1 MKTNRT
7 TINNKEEKD
16 EQRQDMEETILWTV
30 GEAAKYLNVCEGT
43 IRRDINSG
51 ELPHLRIR
59 GCIRVPKQAVS
70 DWVESQTRYNLGCV
84 GSTVRDPKGE
94 RSCRINTPTAGI
106 ATVGSSTPLQ
116 AGGLTD
122 LLERRKRRKPTP
134 SNVSGG

>member
-30 GEAAKYLNVCEGT
+30 GDAAKYLNVCEGT

-70 DWVESQTRYNLGCV
+70 DWVESQTRYNWGCV
-84 GSTVRDPKGE
+84 ESVQSSKGE
-94 RSCRINTPTAGI
+94 SRCDSLKVTAFTTLP
-106 ATVGSSTPLQ
+106 ANQRVDT
-116 AGGLTD
+116 
-122 LLERRKRRKPTP
+122 R
-134 SNVSGG
+134 

>member
-70 DWVESQTRYNLGCV
+70 DWVESQTRYNSRCV
-84 GSTVRDPKGE
+84 GAAVQGASTCHISASKREVIA
-94 RSCRINTPTAGI
+94 RSGGHRSPMQTA
-106 ATVGSSTPLQ
+106 SELES
-116 AGGLTD
+116 
-122 LLERRKRRKPTP
+122 LLEQHKK
-134 SNVSGG
+134 GKL

>member
-70 DWVESQTRYNLGCV
+70 DWVESQTRYNSMCV
-84 GSTVRDPKGE
+84 GSAVQGASTCHISAKTVRTGGHLTQMQTE
-94 RSCRINTPTAGI
+94 RELDALLEPPTA
-106 ATVGSSTPLQ
+106 
-116 AGGLTD
+116 
-122 LLERRKRRKPTP
+122 RKRKP
-134 SNVSGG
+134 